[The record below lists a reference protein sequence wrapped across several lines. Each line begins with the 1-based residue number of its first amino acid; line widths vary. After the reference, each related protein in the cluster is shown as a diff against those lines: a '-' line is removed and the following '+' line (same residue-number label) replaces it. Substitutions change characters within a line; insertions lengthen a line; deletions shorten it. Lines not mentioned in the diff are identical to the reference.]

1 MSPAV
6 GDSEV
11 AAGEPV
17 PQGAVSPR
25 LPLLNEEAPPR
36 QPGLISRAALAIWNS
51 CTACALVA
59 SLCLASAAA
68 AIKVLADEVSVFQIT
83 AVRAILTFPLF
94 AALAYYQGGTIIGPR
109 DNLMLIELRGICA
122 TMAFLMGTFA
132 TLLLPLSEA
141 SLYINCYPVVLSVMV
156 WMLGMESV
164 DYLSWIGI
172 FGTLFSQVLI
182 AQPPFLFGGETQ
194 AWDLSRYLGILS
206 AVVSVTCKSTGFVIV
221 RKIDKSVPSILIT
234 THSALQLLCI
244 SVPFV
249 PTGYPKKLNLS
260 PSWMDALLYLIGAF
274 SALAQLLMVR
284 AIKIGPPIKATMVS
298 LTRVVMMM
306 ALGVVV
312 CSEEITFLH
321 GLGAALTLLFIA
333 LVAWRKNEMK
343 KQKTLA
349 VTENPAPYESLP
361 QPPSRV

>member
-11 AAGEPV
+11 SVGEPL
-17 PQGAVSPR
+17 PPEAASPR
-25 LPLLNEEAPPR
+25 LPLLSEETPPR
-36 QPGLISRAALAIWNS
+36 RPGFIVRAASGVWNN
-51 CTACALVA
+51 CTSCALLA

-94 AALAYYQGGTIIGPR
+94 ASLAYYQSGEIIGR
-109 DNLMLIELRGICA
+109 RENLMLIELRGICA

-164 DYLSWIGI
+164 DFLSWIGI
-172 FGTLFSQVLI
+172 FGTLFSQLLI
-182 AQPPFLFGGETQ
+182 AQPPFLFGGQTQ
-194 AWDLSRYLGILS
+194 SWNLSRYLGLLS
-206 AVVSVTCKSTGFVIV
+206 AVVSVTCKATGFVIV

-234 THSALQLLCI
+234 THSAFQLLCI

-260 PSWMDALLYLIGAF
+260 PSWLDALLYLIGAF

-306 ALGVVV
+306 ALGVIV

-321 GLGAALTLLFIA
+321 GLGAALTLSFIA

-343 KQKTLA
+343 KHKAA
-349 VTENPAPYESLP
+349 VTDNPAPYESLP